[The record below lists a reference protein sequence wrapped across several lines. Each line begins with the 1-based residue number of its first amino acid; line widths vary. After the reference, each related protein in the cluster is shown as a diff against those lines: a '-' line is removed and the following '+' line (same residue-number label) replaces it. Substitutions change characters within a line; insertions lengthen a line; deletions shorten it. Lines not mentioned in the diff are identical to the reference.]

1 MWFIRLM
8 LLVALVAVIG
18 CNSGPAPEKVQA
30 PPQIDQIKTA
40 LQGMA
45 ESGQAGSGVMQLET
59 LVSELK
65 AQDAD
70 KAAALQPGVDEL
82 KTLKDPKAVKAK
94 AKEMLEK
101 L

>member
-18 CNSGPAPEKVQA
+18 CSNAPAPEKVQA
-30 PPQIDQIKTA
+30 PPQIDMIKTA

-45 ESGQAGSGVMQLET
+45 DSGEAGSGVMQLET
-59 LVSELK
+59 LVSELRAK
-65 AQDAD
+65 DAD
-70 KAAALQPGVDEL
+70 KAAALEPGVEEL
-82 KTLKDPKAVKAK
+82 KKLTDPAAIKAK

-101 L
+101 I